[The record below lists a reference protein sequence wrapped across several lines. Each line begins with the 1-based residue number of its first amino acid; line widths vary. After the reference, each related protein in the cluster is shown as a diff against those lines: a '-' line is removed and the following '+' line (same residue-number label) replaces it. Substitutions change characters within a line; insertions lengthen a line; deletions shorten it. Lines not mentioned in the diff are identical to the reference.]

1 MSDTLAETYAAS
13 PGAAALLPLVFGL
26 VVVGVLIAGFVY
38 GRRILAREPRRPLPE
53 EQPNRPQDGPAREGS
68 EPPQER

>member
-1 MSDTLAETYAAS
+1 MYAAS

-26 VVVGVLIAGFVY
+26 IVVGVLIAGFVF

-53 EQPNRPQDGPAREGS
+53 EQPKRPPDRPTREDS
-68 EPPQER
+68 EPPEER